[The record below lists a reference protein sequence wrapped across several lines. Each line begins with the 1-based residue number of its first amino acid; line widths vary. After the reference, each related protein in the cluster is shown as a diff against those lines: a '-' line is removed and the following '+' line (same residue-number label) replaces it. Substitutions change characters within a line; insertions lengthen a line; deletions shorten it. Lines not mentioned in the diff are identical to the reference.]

1 MTKIAGARKL
11 SVDEQIQELEEL
23 EFERRLSYRETE
35 QSLSIQQE
43 DLEDQYNCTQDQIV
57 AKMEK
62 IKQIEEQYKELDKA
76 HLKEVSEQ
84 VVVFILNIN
93 FYLSRLFEVN

>member
-84 VVVFILNIN
+84 VVVFILSIN